1 MFSSGGGGSL
11 PQINSPFEALIVLLF
26 FAVVVWLIARYFNG

>member
-11 PQINSPFEALIVLLF
+11 PSVNSPFEALVVLLF
-26 FAVVVWLIARYFNG
+26 FALVIWLIVRFFNN

>member
-11 PQINSPFEALIVLLF
+11 PPINSPFEALVVLLF
-26 FAVVVWLIARYFNG
+26 FAVVVWLIARFFNS